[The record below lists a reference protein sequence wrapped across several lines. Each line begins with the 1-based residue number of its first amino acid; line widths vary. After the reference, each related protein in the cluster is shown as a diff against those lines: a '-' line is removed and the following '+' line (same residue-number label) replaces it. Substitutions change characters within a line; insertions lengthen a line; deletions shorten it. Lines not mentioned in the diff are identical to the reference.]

1 MVGRVDLDENPRWW
15 RRGHRRRQCS
25 GGQRRQGT
33 CAREPVRHGEGVGAV
48 NREHT
53 CRMRGNRRRQWRRW
67 REQTPV
73 SVGREM

>member
-15 RRGHRRRQCS
+15 RKGHCRRRGS

-33 CAREPVRHGEGVGAV
+33 CAQASVSRGEGVGAV

-53 CRMRGNRRRQWRRW
+53 CRMRGNR
-67 REQTPV
+67 
-73 SVGREM
+73 